1 MGQEHVDAA
10 QAASAVPATAKREA
24 DTDARWG
31 WVEAAVW
38 TGPMLAALQ
47 SGVKGGRWYSLMDK
61 VAAARTLQ
69 AAWQRVQ
76 ANRGSHGVDGMSV
89 RRFAERAGEYLAEL
103 GQALREGSYRPE
115 PVRRVEIPKA
125 SGGTRPLGIPAV
137 KDRVVQT
144 ALKLVIEPIFEHE
157 FDEASWG
164 FRPRRG
170 CKDAL
175 REVDRLLREGR
186 VWVVDADL
194 QAYFDSIDHERL
206 MALVERRISDG
217 RVLGLIRQFLKQD
230 VLHGLRRW
238 TPTGGT
244 PQGAV
249 ISPLLANVYLH
260 ELDVQLRAG
269 GWRLVRYADDF
280 VVLCG
285 TEQEAHAALQAIRS
299 WTAEA
304 GLMLH
309 PDKTQV
315 GNCLLP
321 GQGFEFLG
329 YRFEAGRREVRK
341 KSLQALRD
349 RIRERT
355 RRSNGDS
362 LERLVQKLNPVLRG
376 WFNYFKHARVGTFAA
391 IDGFVRRR
399 LRSILCKRAHMP
411 WGYYGTPAVHRRW
424 NNAFFAELG
433 LFTMH
438 EARLAASQSR

>member
-1 MGQEHVDAA
+1 MEQEHKDAA

-24 DTDARWG
+24 DTDARWA

-61 VAAARTLQ
+61 VAAAKTLQ
-69 AAWQRVQ
+69 AAWERVR

-89 RRFAERAGEYLAEL
+89 QRFAEHVEQYLAEL

-125 SGGTRPLGIPAV
+125 TGGVRPLGIPAV
-137 KDRVVQT
+137 KDRVVQA
-144 ALKLVIEPIFEHE
+144 ALKLVMEPIFERE
-157 FDEASWG
+157 FDEANWG
-164 FRPRRG
+164 FRPQRG

-175 REVDRLLREGR
+175 REVDRQLREGR

-217 RVLGLIRQFLKQD
+217 RVLSLIRQFLTQD
-230 VLHGLRRW
+230 VLHGLQRW
-238 TPTGGT
+238 TPNSGT

-260 ELDVQLRAG
+260 ELDVKLRQG

-280 VVLCG
+280 VVLCD
-285 TEQEAHAALQAIRS
+285 TQPQAEAALEAIGR
-299 WTAEA
+299 WTVEV
-304 GLMLH
+304 GLTLH
-309 PDKTQV
+309 PDKTKA

-321 GQGFEFLG
+321 GHGFDFLG
-329 YRFEAGRREVRK
+329 YRFEAGRRHVRK

-349 RIRERT
+349 RLRERT
-355 RRSNGDS
+355 RRANGNS
-362 LERLVQKLNPVLRG
+362 LSRIVAELNPLLRG
-376 WFNYFKHARVGTFAA
+376 WFGYFKHAHASTFGP
-391 IDGFVRRR
+391 IDAFVRRR
-399 LRSILCKRAHMP
+399 LRSILCKRQGLSYVYHRSYAN
-411 WGYYGTPAVHRRW
+411 HRRW
-424 NNAFFAELG
+424 PNTFFAELG
-433 LFTMH
+433 LFTLR
-438 EARLAASQSR
+438 EAWQAASQSR